1 MGQREAFFRQRNVEP
16 ETLDIRIFITA
27 KKGDKKFM
35 QSIIIKSRT
44 TTKIRKWNQF
54 KPFI

>member
-1 MGQREAFFRQRNVEP
+1 MGQREAFFRQRNVES
-16 ETLDIRIFITA
+16 ETLDTRIFITA